1 MTDDVNTSFLD
12 NPDEALESVEDIID
26 ENKVIDE
33 TDQSDLSSD
42 DVTVSNEIESSSETS
57 GELVGETGGV
67 SAPFGDSGDYAYSI
81 YGSDVPITSISRA
94 ADDDVALLSAGETAG
109 GFNDDLVYTV
119 TFDGTTYYLLCPAD
133 KLDCMAVSDSKLL
146 NVGSEAVTMPCLTDR
161 AGSLVSNTVFYFY
174 PLGSSSGVQ
183 SSLRYGGYCY
193 RRVYTP
199 TGYNGQYS
207 GSDTYGNPVVQ
218 QKPGLFAGKSYAPY
232 VIFALFAVAGFFVL
246 KKLFR
251 RREVL

>member
-12 NPDEALESVEDIID
+12 NPVEALESVEDAID
-26 ENKVIDE
+26 ENKVADE
-33 TDQSDLSSD
+33 TDKSDLSSD
-42 DVTVSNEIESSSETS
+42 DVTVSNETESSPETS

-67 SAPFGDSGDYAYSI
+67 SSSVGDSGDYAYSI

-94 ADDDVALLSAGETAG
+94 ADDDMALLSAGETAG
-109 GFNDDLVYTV
+109 GFNNDLVYTV
-119 TFDGTTYYLLCPAD
+119 TFDGSTYYLLCPAD
-133 KLDCMAVSDSKLL
+133 KLDCMAISDGKLL
-146 NVGSEAVTMPCLTDR
+146 NVGNEAVTMPCLTDR
-161 AGSLVSNTVFYFY
+161 AGSLVNNTVFYFY

-199 TGYNGQYS
+199 S
-207 GSDTYGNPVVQ
+207 GSYNQYTGADTYGNPVVVEE
-218 QKPGLFAGKSYAPY
+218 PGLFAGKSYAPY
-232 VIFALFAVAGFFVL
+232 VIFALFAVAGFYVL

>member
-1 MTDDVNTSFLD
+1 MTDDVNTNFLD
-12 NPDEALESVEDIID
+12 DPSEALESVEDIID
-26 ENKVIDE
+26 ENKVADE
-33 TDQSDLSSD
+33 TDKSDLSSD
-42 DVTVSNEIESSSETS
+42 DVAVSDEPESTPETS
-57 GELVGETGGV
+57 GELVGETGSFS
-67 SAPFGDSGDYAYSI
+67 SAPGDSGGYAYSI

-94 ADDDVALLSAGETAG
+94 SDDDIALLSAGETAG

-119 TFDGTTYYLLCPAD
+119 TFDGSTYYLLCPAD
-133 KLDCMAVSDSKLL
+133 KLDSMAISNNHLV

-161 AGSLVSNTVFYFY
+161 AGSLVNNTVFYFY

-199 TGYNGQYS
+199 SGYNGQYS
-207 GSDTYGNPVVQ
+207 GSDTYGNPVVSQ
-218 QKPGLFAGKSYAPY
+218 APGLFAGKSYAPY
-232 VIFALFAVAGFFVL
+232 VIFALFAVAGFYVL

>member
-12 NPDEALESVEDIID
+12 DPSEALESVEDIID
-26 ENKVIDE
+26 ENKVADE
-33 TDQSDLSSD
+33 TDKSDLSGD
-42 DVTVSNEIESSSETS
+42 DVPLSNETESSPETS
-57 GELVGETGGV
+57 GELVGETGDV
-67 SAPFGDSGDYAYSI
+67 SSPAGDSGDYAYSI

-94 ADDDVALLSAGETAG
+94 SEDDVALLSAGETAG

-119 TFDGTTYYLLCPAD
+119 TFDGATYNLLCPAD
-133 KLDCMAVSDSKLL
+133 KLDCMAVSDGKLL
-146 NVGSEAVTMPCLTDR
+146 NVGNEAITMPCLTDR
-161 AGSLVSNTVFYFY
+161 SGSLVNNTVFYFY

-199 TGYNGQYS
+199 S
-207 GSDTYGNPVVQ
+207 GSYNQYTGADTYGNPVVVEE
-218 QKPGLFAGKSYAPY
+218 PGLFAGKPYTPY
-232 VIFALFAVAGFFVL
+232 VIFALFAVAGFYIL

>member
-12 NPDEALESVEDIID
+12 NPSEALESVEDAID
-26 ENKVIDE
+26 ENKALNE
-33 TDQSDLSSD
+33 TNESDLSNND
-42 DVTVSNEIESSSETS
+42 DVVSNEPESAPEAF

-67 SAPFGDSGDYAYSI
+67 SAPLGDSGDYAYSI
-81 YGSDVPITSISRA
+81 YGSDIPITSISRA
-94 ADDDVALLSAGETAG
+94 ADDDIALLSAGETSG

-119 TFDGTTYYLLCPAD
+119 TFDGATYYLLCPAD

-161 AGSLVSNTVFYFY
+161 AGSLVNNTVFYFY

-199 TGYNGQYS
+199 SGYNGQYS

-218 QKPGLFAGKSYAPY
+218 QGPGLFAGKSYTPY
-232 VIFALFAVAGFFVL
+232 VIFALFAFAGFYVL

>member
-12 NPDEALESVEDIID
+12 NPEKALESVEESID

-33 TDQSDLSSD
+33 TNESDLSGN
-42 DVTVSNEIESSSETS
+42 DVFLPDETEFAPETS
-57 GELVGETGGV
+57 GEMVDQ
-67 SAPFGDSGDYAYSI
+67 AGDVVRSDDPVIGNAYSI
-81 YGSDVPITSISRA
+81 YGGDIPIDSVARA
-94 ADDDVALLSAGETAG
+94 SDDDIALLSAGETAG

-133 KLDCMAVSDSKLL
+133 KLDSMAISNNQLV

-174 PLGSSSGVQ
+174 PLGSSSGLQ

-199 TGYNGQYS
+199 SGYNGQYT
-207 GSDTYGNPVVQ
+207 GTDTYGNPVVTQ
-218 QKPGLFAGKSYAPY
+218 APGLFAGKSFAPY
-232 VIFALFAVAGFFVL
+232 VIFALFAVAGFYVL